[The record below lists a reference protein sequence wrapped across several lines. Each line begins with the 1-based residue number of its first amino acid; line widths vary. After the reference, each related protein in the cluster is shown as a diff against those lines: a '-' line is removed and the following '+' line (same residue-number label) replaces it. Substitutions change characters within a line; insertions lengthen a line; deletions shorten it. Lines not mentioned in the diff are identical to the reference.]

1 MEKNTTEK
9 RDKALSFLTM
19 NETGVLATV
28 SPDGKP
34 HARLLY
40 YTSDESFNIY
50 FITLAS
56 TRKVAD
62 MKANPHVAFTVS
74 TVDMPQA
81 LQLEGTVT
89 DLTETATNDPL
100 IVAFIQKLIPKKP
113 YGIPLEHLD
122 TAVIRIFKITP
133 DWVRFGDFTYG
144 EGTNAVLTDITPTL

>member
-1 MEKNTTEK
+1 MEK
-9 RDKALSFLTM
+9 RDTALAFLKA
-19 NETGVLATV
+19 NDAGVLATV
-28 SPDGKP
+28 SPEGKP
-34 HARLLY
+34 HARLVY

-62 MKANPHVAFTVS
+62 IGANPQVAFTVS
-74 TVDMPQA
+74 TVETPQA
-81 LQLEGTVT
+81 LQLEGIAT
-89 DLTETATNDPL
+89 DLTDTATNDPL

-122 TAVIRIFKITP
+122 AAVIRIFKITP

-144 EGTNAVLTDITPTL
+144 DGTDRVLTEIPPTA